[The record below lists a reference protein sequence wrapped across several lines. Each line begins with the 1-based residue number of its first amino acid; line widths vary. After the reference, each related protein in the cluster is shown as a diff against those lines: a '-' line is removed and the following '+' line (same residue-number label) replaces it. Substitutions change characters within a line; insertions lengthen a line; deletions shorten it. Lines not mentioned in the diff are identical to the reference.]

1 MLFQEFEK
9 VIDILEKRGEVI
21 KMEDADGRFKIQD
34 SRWKILDG
42 RC

>member
-21 KMEDADGRFKIQD
+21 KMEDSRFKIQD
-34 SRWKILDG
+34 G
-42 RC
+42 RF